1 MTLRI
6 IRNVG
11 GIEGLHLATNCFT
24 EEVERRLFT
33 SIDESGY
40 QSGKR
45 TWGGQPTGLIRWP
58 YDWPEDYNKLVNL
71 VRDCGLLP
79 DYVPPDYCL
88 RLMYPPKAGFQF
100 HHDSK
105 YRWGEVIVGVNLG
118 QEGEIMFTPD
128 RVEDA
133 FDQAAYS
140 SEFGSKSAGVG
151 KSMRIKLPRRS
162 IYIMSGPSRYVY
174 KHGIAQQKPTQAP
187 PSWNTLNMRK
197 SLTFR
202 STKVFSDV
210 YLERKLQ
217 EAAELEVNHEMRIQ
231 LQSRKEAQ
239 DKFKPNGTRAVVAQ
253 ERQNATLLLNMM
265 DSGIIPCQLRFARSE
280 VTFDFDLP
288 PGVASVQQQ
297 QQQQQQQ
304 QSGSSTSS
312 SHSFGAIGVSIG
324 GGVTSVVPPA
334 PAAAHAPSAAA
345 AAFQG
350 EGRQLGSSINNG
362 GVAGD
367 DGDMMQMAINA
378 SLRSLAEE
386 RAARSSKKR
395 KRRKCESDEGASESC
410 EEASPKKRSGGAGV
424 KGGVI
429 DLVGEDDEEDK
440 KIEGNHEN
448 NCDVIV
454 IHE

>member
-24 EEVERRLFT
+24 EEVERRIFT

-45 TWGGQPTGLIRWP
+45 TCGGQPTGLLRWP

-128 RVEDA
+128 RPEDA

-140 SEFGSKSAGVG
+140 SEFASKSAGVG
-151 KSMRIKLPRRS
+151 KSMRIKLPRRF

-202 STKVFSDV
+202 CTKVFSDV
-210 YLERKLQ
+210 FLERKLQ

-265 DSGIIPCQLRFARSE
+265 DSGIIP
-280 VTFDFDLP
+280 LP
-288 PGVASVQQQ
+288 PAR
-297 QQQQQQQ
+297 
-304 QSGSSTSS
+304 
-312 SHSFGAIGVSIG
+312 
-324 GGVTSVVPPA
+324 
-334 PAAAHAPSAAA
+334 AAGHAPSVAA

-367 DGDMMQMAINA
+367 DDDMQMAINA

-395 KRRKCESDEGASESC
+395 KRRKRGSDEGASESC
-410 EEASPKKRSGGAGV
+410 EEASPKKRSGGADV
-424 KGGVI
+424 EGGVI
-429 DLVGEDDEEDK
+429 DLVGEDDDDEEEDG
-440 KIEGNHEN
+440 I
-448 NCDVIV
+448 VIV
-454 IHE
+454 VSPCCGCCASRNK

>member
-45 TWGGQPTGLIRWP
+45 TWGGQPTGLLRWP
-58 YDWPEDYNKLVNL
+58 YDWPADYNKLANL
-71 VRDCGLLP
+71 IRDCGLLP

-100 HHDSK
+100 HHDSAK
-105 YRWGEVIVGVNLG
+105 RWGEVIVGVNLG
-118 QEGEIMFTPD
+118 QKGEMMFTPD
-128 RVEDA
+128 RPEDA

-140 SEFGSKSAGVG
+140 SEFASKSAGVG

-217 EAAELEVNHEMRIQ
+217 EAELEVNHEMRMR

-253 ERQNATLLLNMM
+253 ERQNAVVLLNMM
-265 DSGIIPCQLRFARSE
+265 DSGIIPCQLRFAKSE

-288 PGVASVQQQ
+288 PGVAAQQQ
-297 QQQQQQQ
+297 QQQQR
-304 QSGSSTSS
+304 GSSTSS
-312 SHSFGAIGVSIG
+312 SHRFGAIGSG

-334 PAAAHAPSAAA
+334 QAAAHAPSVAA

-367 DGDMMQMAINA
+367 DDDMQMAINA

-386 RAARSSKKR
+386 RRARCKNRKKR
-395 KRRKCESDEGASESC
+395 KRGSDEGASESC

-424 KGGVI
+424 EGGVI
-429 DLVGEDDEEDK
+429 DLVGEDEEEEEDK
-440 KIEGNHEN
+440 KIGGNHEN
-448 NCDVIV
+448 DCDVIV

>member
-24 EEVERRLFT
+24 EEVERRIFT

-58 YDWPEDYNKLVNL
+58 YDWPEDYNKLANL

-79 DYVPPDYCL
+79 NYVPPDYCL

-128 RVEDA
+128 RAEDA

-140 SEFGSKSAGVG
+140 SEFASKSAGVG

-187 PSWNTLNMRK
+187 PAWNTLNMRK

-210 YLERKLQ
+210 FLERKLQ
-217 EAAELEVNHEMRIQ
+217 EAGLNHEMRMR

-239 DKFKPNGTRAVVAQ
+239 DKFKPNGTRAAVAQ
-253 ERQNATLLLNMM
+253 ERQNAVALLNMM

-288 PGVASVQQQ
+288 PRVAAQQQ
-297 QQQQQQQ
+297 QQQQR
-304 QSGSSTSS
+304 GGTSS
-312 SHSFGAIGVSIG
+312 SHRFGAIGIG
-324 GGVTSVVPPA
+324 GGVASVVPPA
-334 PAAAHAPSAAA
+334 RAAAHASSVAA

-367 DGDMMQMAINA
+367 DDDMQMAINA

-386 RAARSSKKR
+386 RAARSKNRKKR
-395 KRRKCESDEGASESC
+395 KRGSDKDASESC
-410 EEASPKKRSGGAGV
+410 EEASPKKRSGGASVG
-424 KGGVI
+424 GGVI
-429 DLVGEDDEEDK
+429 DLVGEDEEDEEEDK
-440 KIEGNHEN
+440 KIGGSHEKN
-448 NCDVIV
+448 RDVIV